1 MFIEAKNDG
10 GGGDNWNYKSCKAP
24 VKSSPPTNQHPFFL
38 QAECPSC
45 HQTNS
50 VKALKGKN
58 ITFHGLAYPKLTWG
72 LPTLSLTTSSSWLPL
87 GEAMPLISPLMPV
100 PHVNALLMG
109 YILFSTFHARTNRYH
124 SSFGVGLTDLFFT
137 ATSSHVLKKKSINE
151 VVEMEFPSLR
161 SLDQQHQVTVRIKW
175 NMNRTWRCAQTHFGS
190 LSDSDLVKCWA
201 ATPQHRTWVA
211 WPTTGFLQ
219 FREMKTAKQWQS
231 A

>member
-1 MFIEAKNDG
+1 MQSSSQIITTNKPTSSFFYRPNALPVAKPTVSKHWRAKISHFMDLLT
-10 GGGDNWNYKSCKAP
+10 P
-24 VKSSPPTNQHPFFL
+24 SSPGVFQLCLWPLVAPGYL
-38 QAECPSC
+38 
-45 HQTNS
+45 
-50 VKALKGKN
+50 
-58 ITFHGLAYPKLTWG
+58 WG
-72 LPTLSLTTSSSWLPL
+72 RV
-87 GEAMPLISPLMPV
+87 AMPLISPLMPV

-109 YILFSTFHARTNRYH
+109 YILFSTFHVRTNRYH

-137 ATSSHVLKKKSINE
+137 ATSSHVLRKKISINE

-175 NMNRTWRCAQTHFGS
+175 NMNRTWRCAQTHIGS

-219 FREMKTAKQWQS
+219 FR
-231 A
+231 